1 MLRVTSALIAG
12 FLLALMLIVSA
23 QPFSGG
29 TYKPTMEE
37 PPPGVDNTARDVEL
51 GLPRSSGPVGML
63 V

>member
-51 GLPRSSGPVGML
+51 PPELRRT
-63 V
+63 